1 MALESI
7 RDCLCP
13 PFQISW
19 YVARH
24 DATIK
29 PKHAFSLFETSVSVL
44 GYSGLVK
51 FLFPV
56 LIESLSMTFTA
67 DGKRQRLITYDFLFF
82 SCNP

>member
-13 PFQISW
+13 PSKISW

-24 DATIK
+24 DAKIT

-51 FLFPV
+51 FLFSV

-67 DGKRQRLITYDFLFF
+67 DSKQQRLPMISYSFLVILK
-82 SCNP
+82 

>member
-13 PFQISW
+13 PSKISW

-24 DATIK
+24 DAKIT

-51 FLFPV
+51 FLFLGINRELKYDV
-56 LIESLSMTFTA
+56 YGRQQTA
-67 DGKRQRLITYDFLFF
+67 KITYDFLLF